1 MTEEEILHSHF
12 GEWGSMRRDYLRRTQ
27 PEEWARMVREGIAEQ
42 YLRDYDDVVY
52 DQFVQMTEEACRRDG
67 VTEELKKRDVMK
79 WIRAYNSVLAE
90 VREILRYEVMPPIEE
105 ESM

>member
-67 VTEELKKRDVMK
+67 VTEELKKRDVMQ
-79 WIRAYNSVLAE
+79 WIQSYNSVLAE
-90 VREILRYEVMPPIEE
+90 VRERLAAEIMPEPQEAFV
-105 ESM
+105 

>member
-1 MTEEEILHSHF
+1 MIEEEILHSHF
-12 GEWGSMRRDYLRRTQ
+12 GEWGSMRRGYLRRTQ

-52 DQFVQMTEEACRRDG
+52 DQFVQMTEEACKRDG
-67 VTEELKKRDVMK
+67 VTEELKKRDVMQ

-105 ESM
+105 ASM